1 MTVYLLSVHVG
12 EDVYTAEP
20 SKDTERMYA
29 QVDVFN
35 KELISSGSFVFAD
48 GLEPASTATV
58 VKSQNGETITTK
70 GPYMATE
77 EHIGGFWIINVPDLN
92 SALAWAAKASVA
104 CEGPVEIRPFQS
116 DLYEG

>member
-35 KELISSGSFVFAD
+35 KELIGSGSFVFAD
-48 GLEPASTATV
+48 GLEPSSTATV
-58 VKSQNGETITTK
+58 VRAHSGETVTSD
-70 GPYMATE
+70 GPYMKTT
-77 EHIGGFWIINVPDLN
+77 EHIGGFWIVKAPDLDA
-92 SALAWAAKASVA
+92 ALAWAAKASAA
-104 CEGPVEIRPFQS
+104 CEGPVEVRPFQS
-116 DLYEG
+116 DLN